1 MYGSTAKAISHY
13 KDTKNLLKLR
23 ILTENYFAPHQTLC
37 RKNRY
42 LWDKINAKMIDH
54 LLQPLVCERF
64 QTDAR
69 YREGHLRVVNAL
81 PERLVVGLH
90 SPEIKQV
97 AKQLS
102 RMGGEVAMPDG
113 MRRFCMGGAEV
124 IRAFEAVPSESLCY
138 EETVIWG
145 YLINLEKC
153 SLEERLAML
162 GRYVPVLDNWAVCDS
177 YCAHAKW
184 MARAD
189 KAALWAFLE
198 RWFDSKREFEVRFA
212 VVVAMCY
219 FLGKEWFDKV
229 FERINRLDFG
239 RIKSKYKSV
248 KGKPKVAQQGTVQ
261 GAEPYYVRMG
271 VAWLLATAL
280 AKFPDQ
286 TKTFVRSSNLPADV
300 VKLYIRKARESLRTR
315 TVEAV

>member
-1 MYGSTAKAISHY
+1 
-13 KDTKNLLKLR
+13 
-23 ILTENYFAPHQTLC
+23 
-37 RKNRY
+37 
-42 LWDKINAKMIDH
+42 MIDN

-64 QTDAR
+64 LTDAR

-81 PERLVVGLH
+81 PERCVVGLH

-102 RMGGEVAMPDG
+102 REGGKVVMPD
-113 MRRFCMGGAEV
+113 RTRQNCANGAEV
-124 IRAFEAVPSESLCY
+124 IHAFEAVPSEYLCY

-153 SLEERLAML
+153 SLNERLAML

-184 MARAD
+184 MVRTD
-189 KAALWAFLE
+189 KAILWAFLE
-198 RWFDSKREFEVRFA
+198 QWFYSEREFEVRFA
-212 VVVAMCY
+212 VVVSMCY
-219 FLGKEWFDKV
+219 FLNEGWLDKV

-239 RIKSKYKSV
+239 RIKSKYKTV

-271 VAWLLATAL
+271 VAWLLSTAL
-280 AKFPDQ
+280 AKFPDA
-286 TKTFVRSSNLPADV
+286 TRPFVRSSNLPEDV
-300 VKLYIRKARESLRTR
+300 VKLYIRKARESFRTR
-315 TVEAV
+315 TVESI

>member
-1 MYGSTAKAISHY
+1 
-13 KDTKNLLKLR
+13 
-23 ILTENYFAPHQTLC
+23 
-37 RKNRY
+37 
-42 LWDKINAKMIDH
+42 MIDH

-64 QTDAR
+64 LTDAR

-81 PERLVVGLH
+81 PERRVLGLH

-102 RMGGEVAMPDG
+102 REGGEVVMPDG
-113 MRRFCMGGAEV
+113 THRICTNGAEL
-124 IRAFEAVPSESLCY
+124 IRAFEAVSSENLCY

-162 GRYVPVLDNWAVCDS
+162 ARYVPVLDNWAVCDS

-184 MARAD
+184 MARAN
-189 KAALWAFLE
+189 KAALWAFFE
-198 RWFDSKREFEVRFA
+198 RWFRSESEFEVRFA
-212 VVVAMCY
+212 VVVAICS
-219 FLGKEWFDKV
+219 FLGEEWLDKV
-229 FERINRLDFG
+229 FGRINSLDFD
-239 RIKSKYKSV
+239 RIKSKYKTV
-248 KGKPKVAQQGTVQ
+248 KGKPKEAQQGTVQ

-286 TKTFVRSSNLPADV
+286 TRAFVRSSNLPEDV
-300 VKLYIRKARESLRTR
+300 IKLYIRKARESFRTR

>member
-1 MYGSTAKAISHY
+1 MVI
-13 KDTKNLLKLR
+13 
-23 ILTENYFAPHQTLC
+23 NY
-37 RKNRY
+37 
-42 LWDKINAKMIDH
+42 
-54 LLQPLVCERF
+54 LQPLVCERF
-64 QTDAR
+64 RSEAQ

-81 PERLVVGLH
+81 PERRVVGLH
-90 SPEIKQV
+90 SPEIKVV

-102 RMGGEVAMPDG
+102 REGGKVVMPDG
-113 MRRFCMGGAEV
+113 MRKICVNGAEV
-124 IRAFEAVPSESLCY
+124 IHAFEAVPNESLCY

-153 SLEERLAML
+153 SLDERLAML
-162 GRYVPVLDNWAVCDS
+162 TRYVPVLDNWAVCDS

-189 KAALWAFLE
+189 KEALWAFLE
-198 RWFDSKREFEVRFA
+198 QWFDSEREFEVRFA

-219 FLGKEWFDKV
+219 FLNEEWLDKV
-229 FERINRLDFG
+229 FGRINGLDFG
-239 RIKSKYKSV
+239 CIKSKYKTA

-280 AKFPDQ
+280 AKFSDA
-286 TKTFVRSSNLPADV
+286 TRAFVRSSNLPADV
-300 VKLYIRKARESLRTR
+300 IKLYIRKARESFRTR
-315 TVEAV
+315 TAEAV

>member
-1 MYGSTAKAISHY
+1 M
-13 KDTKNLLKLR
+13 
-23 ILTENYFAPHQTLC
+23 
-37 RKNRY
+37 
-42 LWDKINAKMIDH
+42 INH
-54 LLQPLVCERF
+54 LLHPFVCERF
-64 QTDAR
+64 LTDAR

-81 PERLVVGLH
+81 PERCVVGLH

-102 RMGGEVAMPDG
+102 REGGEVVMPDG
-113 MRRFCMGGAEV
+113 TRRFCSNGTEV
-124 IRAFEAVPSESLCY
+124 IHAFEAVSSESLCY

-153 SLEERLAML
+153 SLDERLAML
-162 GRYVPVLDNWAVCDS
+162 GRYVPVLDNWAMCDS

-184 MARAD
+184 MLRAD
-189 KAALWAFLE
+189 KVALWVFLQP
-198 RWFDSKREFEVRFA
+198 WFCSESEFEVRFA

-219 FLGKEWFDKV
+219 FLNEEWLDKV
-229 FERINRLDFG
+229 FERINSLDFG
-239 RIKSKYKSV
+239 RIKSKYKTA

-261 GAEPYYVRMG
+261 GTEPYYVRMG

-286 TKTFVRSSNLPADV
+286 TRAFVRSSNLPADV
-300 VKLYIRKARESLRTR
+300 IKLYIRKARESFRTR
-315 TVEAV
+315 TVKAL

>member
-1 MYGSTAKAISHY
+1 
-13 KDTKNLLKLR
+13 
-23 ILTENYFAPHQTLC
+23 
-37 RKNRY
+37 
-42 LWDKINAKMIDH
+42 MIDH
-54 LLQPLVCERF
+54 LLQPLICERF
-64 QTDAR
+64 LTYAR

-81 PERLVVGLH
+81 PERRVVGLH

-102 RMGGEVAMPDG
+102 REGGEVVMSDG
-113 MRRFCMGGAEV
+113 THRICVNGAEV
-124 IRAFEAVPSESLCY
+124 IHAFEAVPSEYLCY

-145 YLINLEKC
+145 YLINLVKC
-153 SLEERLAML
+153 SLDERLAML
-162 GRYVPVLDNWAVCDS
+162 CRYVPMLDNWAVCDS

-184 MARAD
+184 MVRAD
-189 KAALWAFLE
+189 KGVLWAFLQP
-198 RWFDSKREFEVRFA
+198 WFRSEREFEVRFA
-212 VVVAMCY
+212 VVIAMCY
-219 FLGKEWFDKV
+219 FLNEEWLDKV

-239 RIKSKYKSV
+239 RIKSKYKTI

-261 GAEPYYVRMG
+261 GTEPYYVRMG

-286 TKTFVRSSNLPADV
+286 TRAFVRSSNLPADV
-300 VKLYIRKARESLRTR
+300 VKLYIRKVRESFRTR

>member
-1 MYGSTAKAISHY
+1 
-13 KDTKNLLKLR
+13 
-23 ILTENYFAPHQTLC
+23 
-37 RKNRY
+37 
-42 LWDKINAKMIDH
+42 MIDH
-54 LLQPLVCERF
+54 LLQPLICERF
-64 QTDAR
+64 LTDAR

-81 PERLVVGLH
+81 PERRVVGLH

-102 RMGGEVAMPDG
+102 REGSEVVMPDG
-113 MRRFCMGGAEV
+113 VHRICANGAEV

-153 SLEERLAML
+153 LLDERLAML

-184 MARAD
+184 MVRAD

-198 RWFDSKREFEVRFA
+198 RWFDSECEFEVRFA

-219 FLGKEWFDKV
+219 FLNEEWLDKV
-229 FERINRLDFG
+229 FERINSLNFNH
-239 RIKSKYKSV
+239 IESKYKTV
-248 KGKPKVAQQGTVQ
+248 KGKPKVAQQGTAQ

-280 AKFPDQ
+280 AKFPDS
-286 TKTFVRSSNLPADV
+286 TRAFVRSSNLPEDV
-300 VKLYIRKARESLRTR
+300 VKLYIRKARESFRTR
-315 TVEAV
+315 TVETV

>member
-1 MYGSTAKAISHY
+1 
-13 KDTKNLLKLR
+13 
-23 ILTENYFAPHQTLC
+23 
-37 RKNRY
+37 
-42 LWDKINAKMIDH
+42 MIDH
-54 LLQPLVCERF
+54 LLQPLVCEWF
-64 QTDAR
+64 LMDAR

-81 PERLVVGLH
+81 PERCVMGLH
-90 SPEIKQV
+90 SPEIKAV

-102 RMGGEVAMPDG
+102 REGGKVVMPDG
-113 MRRFCMGGAEV
+113 MRKICVNGAEV

-153 SLEERLAML
+153 SLDERLAML

-184 MARAD
+184 MAHAD
-189 KAALWAFLE
+189 KEALWAFLE
-198 RWFDSKREFEVRFA
+198 RWFDSEREFEVRFA

-219 FLGKEWFDKV
+219 FLNEEWLDKV
-229 FERINRLDFG
+229 YERINSLYFG
-239 RIKSKYKSV
+239 CIKSKYKTV
-248 KGKPKVAQQGTVQ
+248 KGKPKVDQQGTVQ

-280 AKFPDQ
+280 AKFPEQ
-286 TKTFVRSSNLPADV
+286 TKAFVRSSNLPADV
-300 VKLYIRKARESLRTR
+300 VKLYIRKARESFHTR

>member
-1 MYGSTAKAISHY
+1 MIS
-13 KDTKNLLKLR
+13 R
-23 ILTENYFAPHQTLC
+23 
-37 RKNRY
+37 
-42 LWDKINAKMIDH
+42 

-64 QTDAR
+64 RTEER

-81 PERLVVGLH
+81 PERRVLGLH
-90 SPEIKQV
+90 SPEIKAA

-102 RMGGEVAMPDG
+102 REGGEVIMPDG
-113 MRRFCMGGAEV
+113 THQFCANGAEV
-124 IRAFEAVPSESLCY
+124 IRAFEAVPSECLCY

-184 MARAD
+184 MLPAD
-189 KAALWAFLE
+189 KEALWAFLE
-198 RWFDSKREFEVRFA
+198 RWFDSESEFDVRFA

-219 FLGKEWFDKV
+219 FLNEEWLDKV
-229 FERINRLDFG
+229 FVRINRLNFG
-239 RIKSKYKSV
+239 CIKSKYKTV

-280 AKFPDQ
+280 AKFPDA
-286 TKTFVRSSNLPADV
+286 TRAFVHSPNLPVDV
-300 VKLYIRKARESLRTR
+300 VKLYIRKARESFRTR

>member
-1 MYGSTAKAISHY
+1 
-13 KDTKNLLKLR
+13 
-23 ILTENYFAPHQTLC
+23 
-37 RKNRY
+37 
-42 LWDKINAKMIDH
+42 MITH
-54 LLQPLVCERF
+54 LLQPLICERF
-64 QTDAR
+64 QNDTR

-81 PERLVVGLH
+81 PERRVLGLH
-90 SPEIKQV
+90 SPEIKAV

-102 RMGGEVAMPDG
+102 REGGEVIMPDG
-113 MRRFCMGGAEV
+113 MHQNCANGVEV
-124 IRAFEAVPSESLCY
+124 IRAFEAVPSGSLCY

-153 SLEERLAML
+153 SLDERLAML

-177 YCAHAKW
+177 CCAHAKW

-198 RWFDSKREFEVRFA
+198 HWFDSECEFEVRFA

-219 FLGKEWFDKV
+219 FLNKEWLDKV
-229 FERINRLDFG
+229 FERINSLDFDC
-239 RIKSKYKSV
+239 IKSKYKTI
-248 KGKPKVAQQGTVQ
+248 KGKPKIVQQGTVQ

-286 TKTFVRSSNLPADV
+286 TRAFVRSSNLPEDV
-300 VKLYIRKARESLRTR
+300 VKLYIRKARESFRTR
-315 TVEAV
+315 TVEAL

>member
-1 MYGSTAKAISHY
+1 
-13 KDTKNLLKLR
+13 
-23 ILTENYFAPHQTLC
+23 
-37 RKNRY
+37 
-42 LWDKINAKMIDH
+42 MIEH

-64 QTDAR
+64 LTDTR

-81 PERLVVGLH
+81 PERRVMGLH
-90 SPEIKQV
+90 SPEIKAV

-102 RMGGEVAMPDG
+102 REGSEVVMPDG
-113 MRRFCMGGAEV
+113 VRRICANGTAV
-124 IRAFEAVPSESLCY
+124 IRTLEAIPSESLCY

-145 YLINLEKC
+145 YLINREKC
-153 SLEERLAML
+153 SFDERLAML

-177 YCAHAKW
+177 YCTHAKW

-189 KAALWAFLE
+189 KATLWAFLE
-198 RWFDSKREFEVRFA
+198 RWFDSEREFEARFA

-219 FLGKEWFDKV
+219 FLNEEWLNKV
-229 FERINRLDFG
+229 FERINGLDFG
-239 RIKSKYKSV
+239 RIKSKYKTV

-280 AKFPDQ
+280 AKFPDA
-286 TKTFVRSSNLPADV
+286 TRAFVRSSNLPADV
-300 VKLYIRKARESLRTR
+300 VKLYVRKARESFRTR
-315 TVEAV
+315 MVVAV

>member
-1 MYGSTAKAISHY
+1 
-13 KDTKNLLKLR
+13 
-23 ILTENYFAPHQTLC
+23 
-37 RKNRY
+37 
-42 LWDKINAKMIDH
+42 MIDY

-64 QTDAR
+64 LTEAR
-69 YREGHLRVVNAL
+69 YLEGHLRVVNAL
-81 PERLVVGLH
+81 PERRVLGLH
-90 SPEIKQV
+90 SPEIKAV

-102 RMGGEVAMPDG
+102 REGGKVAIPDG
-113 MRRFCMGGAEV
+113 VRQNCANGAEV
-124 IRAFEAVPSESLCY
+124 ISAFEAVPSESLCY

-153 SLEERLAML
+153 SLDERLAML

-189 KAALWAFLE
+189 KVALWAFLE
-198 RWFDSKREFEVRFA
+198 QWFDSEREFEVRFA

-219 FLGKEWFDKV
+219 FLNEDWLGRVFARLNSLNFDH
-229 FERINRLDFG
+229 
-239 RIKSKYKSV
+239 IKSKNKTV
-248 KGKPKVAQQGTVQ
+248 KGKPKVAQQGIVQ
-261 GAEPYYVRMG
+261 GTEPYYVRMG

-286 TKTFVRSSNLPADV
+286 TRAFVRSSNLPEDV

-315 TVEAV
+315 NIIAL

>member
-1 MYGSTAKAISHY
+1 
-13 KDTKNLLKLR
+13 
-23 ILTENYFAPHQTLC
+23 
-37 RKNRY
+37 
-42 LWDKINAKMIDH
+42 MIDN
-54 LLQPLVCERF
+54 LLQPLICERF
-64 QTDAR
+64 LTDAR

-81 PERLVVGLH
+81 PERRVVGLH
-90 SPEIKQV
+90 SPEIKVV

-102 RMGGEVAMPDG
+102 REGGKVVMPDG
-113 MRRFCMGGAEV
+113 MRKICVNGAEV
-124 IRAFEAVPSESLCY
+124 IHAFEAVPNESLCY

-153 SLEERLAML
+153 SLDERLAML
-162 GRYVPVLDNWAVCDS
+162 TRYVPVLDNWAVCDS

-184 MARAD
+184 MVRAD

-198 RWFDSKREFEVRFA
+198 RWFDSEREFEVRFA

-219 FLGKEWFDKV
+219 FLNEEWLDKV
-229 FERINRLDFG
+229 FGRINGLDFG
-239 RIKSKYKSV
+239 CIKSKYKTA

-280 AKFPDQ
+280 AKFSDA
-286 TKTFVRSSNLPADV
+286 TRAFVRSSNLPADV
-300 VKLYIRKARESLRTR
+300 IKLYIRKARESFRTR
-315 TVEAV
+315 TVEAL